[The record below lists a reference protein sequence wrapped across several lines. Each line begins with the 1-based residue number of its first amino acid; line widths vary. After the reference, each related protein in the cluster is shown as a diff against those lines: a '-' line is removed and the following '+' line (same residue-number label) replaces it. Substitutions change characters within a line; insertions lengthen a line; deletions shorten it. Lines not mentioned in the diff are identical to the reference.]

1 MNNRISY
8 NLTVGGVNGD
18 TISNDNNF
26 TEVITIKSPISSHN
40 MKILG
45 IQVRFPDDA
54 EDALIQIKDSDQNLL
69 ISGNVQ
75 LSQIGNRSKA
85 DILRDEF
92 PVDFLLKVGT
102 TMIILVKPANGKSIA
117 KEKLNVT
124 LFGQKVEISK

>member
-8 NLTVGGVNGD
+8 NLTVGGINGD
-18 TISNDNNF
+18 AISNDQNF
-26 TEVITIKSPISSHN
+26 TDCIIIASPISSHH
-40 MKILG
+40 MKVLG
-45 IQVRFPDDA
+45 IQVRFPDDS

-69 ISGNVQ
+69 LSGNVQ

-102 TMIILVKPANGKSIA
+102 TMIISIKPATGKSLA

-124 LFGQKVEISK
+124 LFGEKVVKT

>member
-8 NLTVGGVNGD
+8 NLTVGGINGD
-18 TISNDNNF
+18 AISNDQNF
-26 TEVITIKSPISSHN
+26 TDCIIIASPISSHH
-40 MKILG
+40 MKVLG
-45 IQVRFPDDA
+45 IQVRFPDDS

-102 TMIILVKPANGKSIA
+102 TMIISIKPATGKSLA

-124 LFGQKVEISK
+124 LFGEKVAKT

>member
-8 NLTVGGVNGD
+8 NLTVGGINGD
-18 TISNDNNF
+18 AISNDQNF
-26 TEVITIKSPISSHN
+26 TDCIIIASPISSHH
-40 MKILG
+40 MKVLG
-45 IQVRFPDDA
+45 IQVRFPDDS

-102 TMIILVKPANGKSIA
+102 TMIISIKPATGKSLA

-124 LFGQKVEISK
+124 LFGEKVVKT

>member
-1 MNNRISY
+1 MNSRISY

-18 TISNDNNF
+18 AISNDQNF
-26 TEVITIKSPISSHN
+26 TDAIIIASPISSHH
-40 MKILG
+40 MRILG

-54 EDALIQIKDSDQNLL
+54 EDSLIQIKDSDQNLL

-102 TMIILVKPANGKSIA
+102 TMIISIKPATGKSIT

-124 LFGQKVEISK
+124 LFGEKVQKT